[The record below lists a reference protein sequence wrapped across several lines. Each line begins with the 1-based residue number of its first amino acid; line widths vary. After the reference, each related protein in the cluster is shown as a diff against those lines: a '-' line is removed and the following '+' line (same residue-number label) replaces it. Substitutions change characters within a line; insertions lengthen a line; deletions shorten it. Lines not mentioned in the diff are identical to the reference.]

1 VTSDASTARAGIAA
15 VDRRRLTLAVLIG
28 FLAVFAIGNY
38 VLPLGRLPTH
48 WWSDVFWTVAS
59 LAAALKCFAASRA
72 ASPPLRRSWQLFALA
87 CFSWFVGMLIWDYQE
102 LVLHQFTPFPAW
114 PDAFYFLF
122 AVFMAL
128 GVFFYRDGTPGLSV
142 TLLEASQL
150 GIFVSCIVIAHLA
163 VFAQPLRMVAEPTL
177 YVAVA
182 LSYPIVFMSLLVYAV
197 AALGLRVRGTA
208 RRPLAYVVAGIAA
221 HAIGDFFY
229 AYELLGGTYQAGH
242 HLDIVWLIG
251 FALIFWGAGIQSP
264 GAAPDQR
271 NREFDLQRLHT
282 GRMLPVAALTLA
294 TLAVFAFRHTLQV
307 DDYHRLLYPV
317 LCLVAFS
324 ALRERA
330 SSTLEARYS
339 SELLASESRLRQLFF
354 ATPALT
360 SITRLSDGTFL
371 DVNNGYLDATGYRR
385 EEMIGH
391 TSTELGLWA
400 DPDDRVRVLARLR
413 DRQPVRGID
422 IRIRTRSGAIRE
434 VLASFEPM
442 RIGDEECLLGIA
454 LDVTERKIA
463 EAEMRKLSGA
473 LEQAADTVMITD
485 PQGLIEYVNPAFE
498 EITGFSRAEV
508 LGKNPRLLNGGLQG
522 PEFYQALW
530 DTLERGQVFS
540 EVFINRRKNGD
551 LFYEQKTITPLRDA
565 SGAVTHFVAT
575 GRDITD
581 RIEVEE
587 RLRFLAHHDTLTE
600 LPNRALLLE
609 RLQRDLAAAGSA
621 KRKLGVLFLDLDRFK
636 IINDTLGHDTGDA
649 MLRQL
654 SERLLHRLRPNDSIA
669 RFGGDE
675 FVLLINDIKSV
686 DELASLAERM
696 LIALLPPFDIHT
708 TALHVTA
715 SVGISVYPDD
725 GEDSG
730 TLLKHADAAM
740 YRAKEMGGNTF
751 QFYSAEMGSHAMKR
765 LTLENDLRMALDR
778 GEFVL
783 HYQPQID
790 IESGRVVGVEALLRW
805 NHAERGLVG
814 PLDFIP
820 LLEET
825 GLIVAV
831 GRWVLESAL
840 AQLAEWHRA
849 GWPSLSVAV
858 NLSSHQFH
866 EPELAERLADYLRT
880 YALPAR
886 CVELEITESTLL
898 QHIPA
903 TTATLEKLSQHGL
916 GIALDD
922 FGTGYSSLSYLR
934 RFPIDTLKIDRSF
947 VRDIP
952 ADSNAAAITRAIVVM
967 AQSLQLRLVAEGVEL
982 EQQRDFLRSLGC
994 STMQGY
1000 LFSKPLD
1007 AAAMT
1012 RYLQTT
1018 LAPTDGTAPPASH

>member
-1 VTSDASTARAGIAA
+1 MTTDTGATPPGIESR
-15 VDRRRLTLAVLIG
+15 DHQRLTLAGLIG
-28 FLAVFAIGNY
+28 FLSLFAIGNY
-38 VLPLGRLPTH
+38 ALPLGQLPKH
-48 WWSDVFWTVAS
+48 WWSDLFWTVAA
-59 LAAALKCFAASRA
+59 LAAALKCSAASRA
-72 ASPPLRRSWQLFALA
+72 ATSTLRRAWQLFALA

-114 PDAFYFLF
+114 SDGFYFLF

-128 GVFFYRDGTPGLSV
+128 GVFFYRDGTPGLSL
-142 TLLEASQL
+142 TLLEFSQL
-150 GIFVSCIVIAHLA
+150 GVLVSCIVAAHLA
-163 VFAQPLRMVAEPTL
+163 VFAQPLRMADQTTL
-177 YVAVA
+177 YVAMA

-197 AALGLRVRGTA
+197 GALWLRVRGVA
-208 RRPLAYVVAGIAA
+208 RRPLVYVVAGIAA

-229 AYELLGGTYQAGH
+229 AYTLLGGTYEAGH

-251 FALIFWGAGIQSP
+251 FALIFWGASIHSA
-264 GAAPDQR
+264 GASPDQP
-271 NREFDLQRLHT
+271 NGELDLQRLHT
-282 GRMLPVAALTLA
+282 GRMLPVAALTLT
-294 TLAVFAFRHTLQV
+294 TLTVFVFRHSLQA
-307 DDYHRLLYPV
+307 DDYQRLLYPV
-317 LCLVAFS
+317 LFLVAFS

-330 SSTLEARYS
+330 SSALEARYS
-339 SELLASESRLRQLFF
+339 SALQASESRLRQLFF

-371 DVNNGYLDATGYRR
+371 DVNKGYLDATGYRR
-385 EEMIGH
+385 EELIGH
-391 TSTELGLWA
+391 TSVELGLWA
-400 DPDDRVRVLARLR
+400 DREDRARVLAQLR
-413 DRQPVRGID
+413 DGQPVRGID
-422 IRIRTRSGAIRE
+422 IRVRTRSGAIRE

-442 RIGDEECLLGIA
+442 RIGDEDCLLGIA
-454 LDVTERKIA
+454 LDVTERKMA

-473 LEQAADTVMITD
+473 LEQAADTVMITS

-530 DTLERGQVFS
+530 ETLDRGEVFS
-540 EVFINRRKNGD
+540 EVFINRRKNGA

-587 RLRFLAHHDTLTE
+587 KLRFLAHHDTLTE

-609 RLQRDLAAAGSA
+609 RMQRDLNAARSA
-621 KRKLGVLFLDLDRFK
+621 KRKLGVLFFDLDRFK

-649 MLRQL
+649 VLRQL
-654 SERLLHRLRPNDSIA
+654 SERLLQRLRPNDSIA

-686 DELASLAERM
+686 DELAILAERM
-696 LIALLPPFDIHT
+696 LIALLPPFDTHA

-715 SVGISVYPDD
+715 SVGISVYPDNGD
-725 GEDSG
+725 DAG
-730 TLLKHADAAM
+730 TLLKNADAAM
-740 YRAKEMGGNTF
+740 HRAKEMGGNSF
-751 QFYSAEMGSHAMKR
+751 QFYSAEMGSHALER

-778 GEFVL
+778 GELVL

-790 IESGRVVGVEALLRW
+790 IQSGRAVGVEALLRW
-805 NHAERGLVG
+805 QHAEHGLIG
-814 PLDFIP
+814 PIDFIP

-825 GLIVAV
+825 GLIVPV

-849 GWPSLSVAV
+849 GWQSLGVAV
-858 NLSSHQFH
+858 NLSSRQFH
-866 EPELAERLADYLRT
+866 QPELAERLAECLQT
-880 YALPAR
+880 HALPAR

-903 TTATLEKLSQHGL
+903 TTATLNKLSELGF

-952 ADSNAAAITRAIVVM
+952 HESNDAAITRAIVVM
-967 AQSLQLRLVAEGVEL
+967 AQSLQLRLVAEGVEF
-982 EQQRDFLRSLGC
+982 ERQRDFLSSLGC
-994 STMQGY
+994 ETMQGY

-1007 AAAMT
+1007 AHAMT
-1012 RYLQTT
+1012 RYLQST
-1018 LAPTDGTAPPASH
+1018 PT

>member
-1 VTSDASTARAGIAA
+1 VRNKPVTTDTSATQAGVNG
-15 VDRRRLTLAVLIG
+15 VDQRRVVTLVGLSAFVS
-28 FLAVFAIGNY
+28 VFAIGNY
-38 VLPLGRLPTH
+38 ALPFAQLQTH
-48 WWSDVFWTVAS
+48 WWSNLFWTIAA
-59 LAAALKCFAASRA
+59 LAAGLRCFATSREA
-72 ASPPLRRSWQLFALA
+72 TGTLRRAWLLFALA

-102 LVLHQFTPFPAW
+102 LVLHRFTPFPAW
-114 PDAFYFLF
+114 SDAFYFLF

-128 GVFFYRDGTPGLSV
+128 GVFFYRDDTPGLSL
-142 TLLEASQL
+142 TLLEVSQF
-150 GIFVSCIVIAHLA
+150 GVFVSCIVIAHLA
-163 VFAQPLRMVAEPTL
+163 VFAQPLRMVDESTL
-177 YVAVA
+177 YVAAA
-182 LSYPIVFMSLLVYAV
+182 LSYPVVYMSLLVYAV
-197 AALGLRVRGTA
+197 GALWLRMHGAA
-208 RRPLAYVVAGIAA
+208 RRPLVYVVAGIAA
-221 HAIGDFFY
+221 HAISDFFY
-229 AYELLGGTYQAGH
+229 AYALLGGTYQAGH

-251 FALIFWGAGIQSP
+251 FALIFWGASIHAP
-264 GAAPDQR
+264 GAAPNQPGG
-271 NREFDLQRLHT
+271 ELDLQRLHT
-282 GRMLPVAALTLA
+282 GRMLPVAALTLT
-294 TLAVFAFRHTLQV
+294 TLAVFAFRHTLQA

-317 LCLVAFS
+317 LFLVAFS

-330 SSTLEARYS
+330 SSALEARYS
-339 SELLASESRLRQLFF
+339 SELQASESRLRQLFF

-371 DVNNGYLDATGYRR
+371 EVNNGYLDATGYRR

-391 TSTELGLWA
+391 TSVELGLWA
-400 DPDDRVRVLARLR
+400 DPDDRARVLARLQ
-413 DRQPVRGID
+413 DRQPVRGVD

-442 RIGDEECLLGIA
+442 RIGDEECLLGVA
-454 LDVTERKIA
+454 LDVTERKLA

-473 LEQAADTVMITD
+473 LEQAADTVMITS
-485 PQGLIEYVNPAFE
+485 PEGLIEYVNPAFE

-530 DTLERGQVFS
+530 ETIERGEVFS
-540 EVFINRRKNGD
+540 EVFINRRKNGA

-609 RLQRDLAAAGSA
+609 RLQRDLAAARSA

-675 FVLLINDIKSV
+675 FVLLINDIKSM
-686 DELASLAERM
+686 DELAALAERM
-696 LIALLPPFDIHT
+696 LIALLPPFDIQA

-751 QFYSAEMGSHAMKR
+751 QFYSAELGTHAMKR

-790 IESGRVVGVEALLRW
+790 IESGRTVGVEALLRW
-805 NHAERGLVG
+805 NHAERGLIG
-814 PLDFIP
+814 PIDFIP

-825 GLIVAV
+825 GLIVPV
-831 GRWVLESAL
+831 GRWVLEAAL
-840 AQLAEWHRA
+840 TQLAEWHRA
-849 GWPSLSVAV
+849 GWQSLAVAV
-858 NLSSHQFH
+858 NLSSRQFH
-866 EPELAERLADYLRT
+866 EPELAERLAECLQVH
-880 YALPAR
+880 ALPAR

-903 TTATLEKLSQHGL
+903 TTATLERLSELGF

-952 ADSNAAAITRAIVVM
+952 DDSNDAAITRAIVVM

-982 EQQRDFLRSLGC
+982 EQQRDFLSSLGC
-994 STMQGY
+994 RTMQGY
-1000 LFSKPLD
+1000 LFSRPLD
-1007 AAAMT
+1007 APAMT
-1012 RYLQTT
+1012 RYLQSTQ
-1018 LAPTDGTAPPASH
+1018 A